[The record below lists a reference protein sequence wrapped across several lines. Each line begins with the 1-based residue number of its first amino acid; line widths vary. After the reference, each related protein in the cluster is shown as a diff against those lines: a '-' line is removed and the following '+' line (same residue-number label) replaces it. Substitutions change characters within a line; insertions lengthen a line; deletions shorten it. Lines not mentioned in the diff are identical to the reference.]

1 MNERLLMAGIDR
13 GAARALLEMY
23 ELSGVTV
30 ATRGDAPAWD
40 EVQALSRKAPPPP
53 APKVKAAR
61 LPGDP
66 EDVAAFLE
74 MRSLAMNAR
83 HVAAQGPIEAP
94 LMIIGDRADRA
105 DASEERPFGGEAG
118 ALLDRM
124 LKAVGLERDACS
136 RALLEPAHRPGEKIA
151 PEQLEELALLARL
164 QLKHFKPKL
173 LLLFG
178 EHNARALTGEPL
190 PKARGRV
197 HHIEGVRTV
206 VTFHPRWLLKR
217 PQDKA
222 MAWADLLLLTAE
234 K

>member
-1 MNERLLMAGIDR
+1 MNERPRMAGIDR
-13 GAARALLEMY
+13 GAARTLLEMY

-30 ATRGDAPAWD
+30 ATRPDPPAWD
-40 EVQALSRKAPPPP
+40 EVQALTRSAPAKP
-53 APKVKAAR
+53 APKVKATR

-74 MRSLAMNAR
+74 MRSSAMKAR
-83 HVAAQGPIEAP
+83 HVPAQGPQGAP
-94 LMIIGDRADRA
+94 MMILGDRADRA
-105 DASEERPFGGEAG
+105 DAAEGRPFGGDAG
-118 ALLDRM
+118 VLLDRM
-124 LKAVGLERDACS
+124 LAALGHQRDQCA

-151 PEQLEELALLARL
+151 GEQLEELAALARL
-164 QLKHFKPKL
+164 QVKHFKPKL

-178 EHNARALTGEPL
+178 EHNARALTGAPL

-197 HHIEGVRTV
+197 HDIEGVRTV

-234 K
+234 D